1 MDISGEAADLVVRE
15 GLQAAEAA
23 AKLTGTGVKNVAA
36 LLMALTSEN
45 YKVTGETSAKRLAR
59 DPAPAEVIQLKQ
71 EDIQKFRKLAKK
83 YGILYFMAQK
93 KGNDNGLVNVISNQ
107 NYAAQLNAVME
118 ELGYPIPSKEETASK
133 KAPSRAQPDRS
144 STERGNGLNLSQTM
158 ETTID
163 GAEEKP
169 SVKQKLAVLQ
179 AAAQSVRTA
188 PERTKEHIR

>member
-1 MDISGEAADLVVRE
+1 MDISGEAADLVIRE
-15 GLQAAEAA
+15 GLQVTEAA
-23 AKLTGTGVKNVAA
+23 AKLAGAGIKNVAA
-36 LLMALTSEN
+36 LLIALASQE
-45 YKVTGETSAKRLAR
+45 YKVMGETSAKRLAR

-71 EDIQKFRKLAKK
+71 EDIQKFRKLAKE

-93 KGNDNGLVNVISNQ
+93 KGNDNGLINVISNQ

-118 ELGYPIPSKEETASK
+118 ELDYPIPGKEEQGAK

-144 STERGNGLNLSQTM
+144 STGRGNGLNPSNTT
-158 ETTID
+158 ETIE
-163 GAEEKP
+163 GEKP
-169 SVKQKLAVLQ
+169 SVKRKLEILQ